1 MSGFYDGFDLP
12 TLQAILA
19 EYYTAYKEVQTG
31 RRVEVAAYT
40 QGDGARNVS
49 YSKANA
55 QEIRMEILAIQRA
68 IDRLNG
74 SCVNRRAPITPYF
87 R

>member
-1 MSGFYDGFDLP
+1 MSGFYEGVDLA
-12 TLQAILA
+12 TLQNLLTQ
-19 EYYTAYKEVQTG
+19 YRTAYAEVQMG
-31 RRVEVAAYT
+31 RRVEMAAYT

-68 IDRLNG
+68 IDRLQG
-74 SCVNRRAPITPYF
+74 VRVNRRAPMRPYF
-87 R
+87 